1 MTAAPMTE
9 YPARFDVEYTEGR
22 DRVAVLFR
30 LLLAIPIAIIMSLVT
45 SALRTLAFAVM
56 LMLLFRGRYPRPWFD
71 WYLYA
76 SQFTNRVSA
85 YVLLLTDEYPSTTDQ
100 QRVTTEADL
109 DEAPLSRWLP
119 LVKWLLA
126 VPHYIVLALLLMVA
140 SVVLV
145 LAWFIILITGRMPR
159 GMFDFLVGIMR
170 WTWRVTAYVALL
182 STDRYPPFSLK

>member
-1 MTAAPMTE
+1 MSAAPVTE
-9 YPARFDVEYTEGR
+9 YPARLDVEYSEGR
-22 DRVAVLFR
+22 DRVTVLFR
-30 LLLAIPIAIIMSLVT
+30 LLLVIPVAIIMSLVT
-45 SALRTLAFAVM
+45 SALRTLGFAIA

-85 YVLLLTDEYPSTTDQ
+85 YVLLLTDEYPSTIDP

-109 DEAPLSRWLP
+109 DEAQLSRWLP

-126 VPHYIVLALLLMVA
+126 IPHYIVLALLLMVA

-182 STDRYPPFSLK
+182 NTDRYPPFSLK